1 MKIRGV
7 YIILFLIVSLISIN
21 LVSSGF
27 GFDNSNLPKVIR
39 DPLTII
45 FVPQYVF
52 PHTNETIPL
61 TTSSVWENITFQQEV
76 TDIVNG
82 ISHVHNDRTNHTFT
96 ISESGIYNLNYDFD
110 VEDTSVSASDI
121 DVAGRVIYENGTEI
135 IGSVFETDIIKQDVE
150 VEISHNFLAKLNAGD
165 VLIFQFIANDVD
177 VQISTHSTFGVHPDS
192 VTILIIKIAN
202 LP

>member
-1 MKIRGV
+1 DDNDV
-7 YIILFLIVSLISIN
+7 NN
-21 LVSSGF
+21 LVEIMRLNENGLNVTGNVTSE
-27 GFDNSNLPKVIR
+27 NLFI
-39 DPLTII
+39 
-45 FVPQYVF
+45 PQYVYS
-52 PHTNETIPL
+52 HNNATMVLASANVWANL
-61 TTSSVWENITFQQEV
+61 TFNQEEAE
-76 TDIVNG
+76 IKKG
-82 ISHVHNDRTNHTFT
+82 ISHVHNDNTNHTFT
-96 ISESGIYNLNYDFD
+96 ISESGIYDINYNFD
-110 VEDTSVSASDI
+110 VIDTSASSTDI
-121 DVAGRVIYENGTEI
+121 DVAGRIIYFNGTEI